1 MSKQLKNLS
10 ADTFH
15 TLFGEA
21 YRRNLVDKNI
31 KRPCT
36 LAQWQSQII
45 IIEELPTSGLS
56 IFCDIRNIPWC

>member
-1 MSKQLKNLS
+1 MSKQLLNLS
-10 ADTFH
+10 SEDFH
-15 TLFGEA
+15 QRFGEV

-45 IIEELPTSGLS
+45 IIGELPTSGLS
-56 IFCDIRNIPWC
+56 IFCDIKDVPWC